1 MSLLTVTSYSYSY
14 SCWYHACLGIYL
26 VVHTS
31 AQLLLLLPE
40 KRREDYSLIV
50 ACACIVHAEA
60 LEEDDP
66 KGSLIDIIAPP
77 PCRKVPDEAAAGE
90 GEASGL
96 EKVRRELGRAELTKA
111 DLATLMTDVAQRLA
125 NVGSD

>member
-1 MSLLTVTSYSYSY
+1 
-14 SCWYHACLGIYL
+14 
-26 VVHTS
+26 
-31 AQLLLLLPE
+31 
-40 KRREDYSLIV
+40 
-50 ACACIVHAEA
+50 VHAEA